1 MADRARTPLAPPGR
15 VPGMC
20 AQSLW
25 REKKCA
31 TRYIQ
36 RRFAWPS
43 CVALRPSRGA
53 GWSRAPR
60 QHSSLRSAG
69 PGLGR
74 LALAPSRV
82 GSRERVSAQ
91 AHFRYLDVNSHR
103 NCVRRA

>member
-74 LALAPSRV
+74 
-82 GSRERVSAQ
+82 ERVSAQ

-103 NCVRRA
+103 NCVRRT